1 MATVQQP
8 APRAGERADAVTL
21 VLVLAGASQ
30 VVAGALAFFVPGTFY
45 DIVAGYPPYNEHFLM
60 DVGSWQIA
68 LGAIA
73 LYGARRAD
81 WRVPLLALLALQYV
95 LHFIPHLIHFGDAE
109 KSGQAWFAT
118 IALGLTAVLLIG
130 LFVRERAR

>member
-1 MATVQQP
+1 MATVQEP
-8 APRAGERADAVTL
+8 APRAAERADAVTL
-21 VLVLAGASQ
+21 VLLLVGASQ
-30 VVAGALAFFVPGTFY
+30 LLTGAFAFFAPGSFY
-45 DIVAGYPPYNEHFLM
+45 DVVAGYPPYNEHFLM

-73 LYGARRAD
+73 LYGARRAA

-95 LHFIPHLIHFGDAE
+95 LHLVPHLIHFDDAE

-118 IALGLTAVLLIG
+118 IALALASVVLIG
-130 LFVRERAR
+130 LFVRERSR